1 MKNILIAV
9 LLLPSHTM
17 AANEGSV
24 LTGLIKYF
32 EYQAIEFAQRVEEL
46 YQDRRCNATDLE
58 ACSEANYNGC
68 ISTLP
73 GAACYATTELKIDL
87 CGNCSSVFDF
97 TASSVLLP
105 ERTVSNSD
113 GTTSLSKE
121 VSASK
126 IEHQASD
133 IDALSASH
141 SLFPPQ
147 VVESI

>member
-1 MKNILIAV
+1 MKRTLAMKNILIAV
-9 LLLPSHTM
+9 LLLPSHTL

-105 ERTVSNSD
+105 ERTVSNSG

-126 IEHQASD
+126 IEH
-133 IDALSASH
+133 
-141 SLFPPQ
+141 
-147 VVESI
+147 